1 MRKLKLL
8 DLFSGIGGFTLAA
21 KRLGIETVAFWEIDR
36 FPQSVL
42 KYRYPNIPIIDDIRN
57 LTKETFK
64 STTGLDY
71 VDIICRGSKAK

>member
-1 MRKLKLL
+1 MCKLKLL

-57 LTKETFK
+57 LTRN
-64 STTGLDY
+64 LQVY
-71 VDIICRGSKAK
+71 HRIRLCRYNL